1 MCGGGG
7 EDREFIKTTRGLS
20 LSKVFE
26 LSLFV
31 PIAELSIT
39 FTFFPV
45 SVKLKKSFFA
55 LCILLPW
62 YKLVKDSPG
71 FGIIFCVC
79 GQFINSFEYFIGN

>member
-1 MCGGGG
+1 MLVVRCGAGG
-7 EDREFIKTTRGLS
+7 EGEFIKITRGLS

-45 SVKLKKSFFA
+45 SVKPKEII
-55 LCILLPW
+55 LCTVHTFT
-62 YKLVKDSPG
+62 LVQIS
-71 FGIIFCVC
+71 
-79 GQFINSFEYFIGN
+79 Q